1 MKLPGIAFVCA
12 WSLFLA
18 QYSQRTSATASIGT
32 SAVPPPS
39 RLRVEYLENP
49 LSIDVAA
56 PRFSFVVDCGSNW
69 EAAGCERGLRVSGYR
84 VVVTE
89 AASGAP
95 VWDSE
100 RVNSSRTAQIVFGG
114 SGGAG
119 QALKANTD
127 YAWTVTWFSA
137 DGSTSSSASAAFS
150 TALFGEVDWQGAEWI
165 GSNAQRHLR
174 RQLAVSVNRH
184 VVRARAFVAAPGC
197 HTLRINGAISNDTM
211 GICPWT
217 QFGKRVLYQT
227 HDITSMLSSGENDVE
242 ILLGSGMWVH
252 FGATDPSVRALFVVD
267 LDDGSQVVARTAES
281 SDPISDK
288 RCLVLPE
295 NEVGAIGCSDSGNI
309 ITSIAFASFGTPEGD
324 CTGELGN
331 SSNTFS
337 VNKSCHASA
346 SAAAIEDLCLNQSS
360 CTLAPVCH
368 DQTCRIGANSSG
380 DTFPDPCFMV
390 SKTLAVAVECGKSP
404 AIGPTVEDRSWTA
417 ARGAFL
423 RDDPFIGTSTDWAV
437 WNNPETQEWT
447 NASAAVQ
454 IPEGKLASLSM
465 PLTQVI
471 SHRAPVKATALA
483 SGNIRFD
490 FAENF
495 VGVTALNTSL
505 LLKAFGLENGSQL
518 VNFTAQHCELV
529 NSSTGA
535 VNCDLTGDAGGP
547 NGQRDNYTAV
557 SANSEPGVQLLP
569 RWTWHGFQFV
579 EVAVSNGFA
588 TPSSVAQTNNI
599 LDAVTGLELRTNI
612 EQTGSVTFDSVGGTG
627 DHILNDI
634 QTLVLNSQRSN
645 VAAYQPTDCPT
656 REKHGWLGDAQ
667 VTAEEAMLNFDMASV
682 YTSFLETI
690 RNNQQTA
697 PSKRKGDVPG
707 VVPTPGLG
715 AGWGSGLEAGPDG
728 ITDISWSAAYPLI
741 TRWMLQFYG
750 DERVVADHY
759 PNLVRFMDNLHT
771 HAQANSTTEG
781 LPDYF
786 TWGDW
791 CAVENRSL
799 ATPGTGP
806 ELAGFHFLLGVDAM
820 ADMAKVLGKSADVTK
835 WTTMGAALRKI
846 FHARYFNP
854 HTSAY
859 GTDELELQSLTVAP
873 LALEQTGAP
882 VIPSTDR
889 PKLLA
894 ALEQDIMTTQRGH
907 LTVGSVGAKHL
918 LPQLS
923 RNGLHDVAMTVA
935 TQTTFPSF
943 GYWLK
948 KGATT
953 CWENYSGE
961 IDGSHPPPPTHNHIF
976 LCGGIGEWMYR
987 SVAGIGVFCS
997 TPAIVI
1003 SYHFVPLVA
1012 HTNLSSLLMWKAH
1025 PDPLTKAC
1033 LLLPSLP
1040 QLTLPLSLPQ
1050 PNFLLQRARWKWSGL
1065 RLKHFWC

>member
-1 MKLPGIAFVCA
+1 MPWQLNVGNLLPLGQLLKTAAGQQRGERSFEMIRAYLHSSSPHTSAMPCVDSEIAFSVKH
-12 WSLFLA
+12 
-18 QYSQRTSATASIGT
+18 G
-32 SAVPPPS
+32 
-39 RLRVEYLENP
+39 
-49 LSIDVAA
+49 
-56 PRFSFVVDCGSNW
+56 RFS
-69 EAAGCERGLRVSGYR
+69 
-84 VVVTE
+84 
-89 AASGAP
+89 
-95 VWDSE
+95 
-100 RVNSSRTAQIVFGG
+100 NSAC
-114 SGGAG
+114 
-119 QALKANTD
+119 D
-127 YAWTVTWFSA
+127 
-137 DGSTSSSASAAFS
+137 
-150 TALFGEVDWQGAEWI
+150 
-165 GSNAQRHLR
+165 
-174 RQLAVSVNRH
+174 
-184 VVRARAFVAAPGC
+184 
-197 HTLRINGAISNDTM
+197 
-211 GICPWT
+211 
-217 QFGKRVLYQT
+217 
-227 HDITSMLSSGENDVE
+227 
-242 ILLGSGMWVH
+242 
-252 FGATDPSVRALFVVD
+252 
-267 LDDGSQVVARTAES
+267 
-281 SDPISDK
+281 
-288 RCLVLPE
+288 
-295 NEVGAIGCSDSGNI
+295 
-309 ITSIAFASFGTPEGD
+309 
-324 CTGELGN
+324 
-331 SSNTFS
+331 
-337 VNKSCHASA
+337 
-346 SAAAIEDLCLNQSS
+346 LNQ
-360 CTLAPVCH
+360 LLHHV
-368 DQTCRIGANSSG
+368 GLL
-380 DTFPDPCFMV
+380 TF
-390 SKTLAVAVECGKSP
+390 
-404 AIGPTVEDRSWTA
+404 R
-417 ARGAFL
+417 
-423 RDDPFIGTSTDWAV
+423 FIGTSTDWAV

-781 LPDYF
+781 LVRGWVFVFLLIP
-786 TWGDW
+786 THQLQ
-791 CAVENRSL
+791 C
-799 ATPGTGP
+799 PGLICCLFHVGY
-806 ELAGFHFLLGVDAM
+806 FHFSMIVHC
-820 ADMAKVLGKSADVTK
+820 SA
-835 WTTMGAALRKI
+835 
-846 FHARYFNP
+846 
-854 HTSAY
+854 
-859 GTDELELQSLTVAP
+859 
-873 LALEQTGAP
+873 
-882 VIPSTDR
+882 
-889 PKLLA
+889 
-894 ALEQDIMTTQRGH
+894 
-907 LTVGSVGAKHL
+907 
-918 LPQLS
+918 
-923 RNGLHDVAMTVA
+923 
-935 TQTTFPSF
+935 
-943 GYWLK
+943 
-948 KGATT
+948 
-953 CWENYSGE
+953 
-961 IDGSHPPPPTHNHIF
+961 
-976 LCGGIGEWMYR
+976 
-987 SVAGIGVFCS
+987 
-997 TPAIVI
+997 
-1003 SYHFVPLVA
+1003 
-1012 HTNLSSLLMWKAH
+1012 
-1025 PDPLTKAC
+1025 
-1033 LLLPSLP
+1033 
-1040 QLTLPLSLPQ
+1040 
-1050 PNFLLQRARWKWSGL
+1050 
-1065 RLKHFWC
+1065 